1 MERQVINLTAN
12 EQSLVVVG
20 GVREFATNTV
30 SYIDAVFDLGDNW
43 QGYDSISAVWQSN
56 GIEIAT
62 VIGSD
67 SMVTVPHEIVAQ
79 KGYVKVNLVGSIS
92 GDTVEERLTTYP
104 VIALALTAEA
114 LVDGSETTPV
124 TPSQFEQFVSTVK
137 ADATNAQASAESAQ
151 ESAERA
157 EQASAQAGY
166 MFFYID
172 DNGDLIY
179 QRTTNTEVD
188 FYLDNGDLYVGAIA

>member
-1 MERQVINLTAN
+1 MDKFKVYFTAENQQLTATGTKHASDTYADI
-12 EQSLVVVG
+12 E
-20 GVREFATNTV
+20 ATFT
-30 SYIDAVFDLGDNW
+30 LGAKWADM
-43 QGYDSISAVWQSN
+43 DSVSAVWWN
-56 GIEIAT
+56 DFTRIAT
-62 VIGSD
+62 VLDSD
-67 SMVTVPHEIVAQ
+67 GKCLVPHEVLER
-79 KGYVKVNLVGSIS
+79 KGCVRVNLVGSI
-92 GDTVEERLTTYP
+92 VENGELVVRLTSYSAEAVHVNEKIKLTGTE
-104 VIALALTAEA
+104 TAE
-114 LVDGSETTPV
+114 V